1 MGSDE
6 RADAHEEHVSTDD
19 DPTNDDDAKGSMQKD
34 DPERGKGTGEG
45 ERGLGVQS
53 GASGG
58 GEPTEPEDATPE
70 RGQTAGN

>member
-6 RADAHEEHVSTDD
+6 RADAHEEQVPTDD

-58 GEPTEPEDATPE
+58 GHPTEPEDATPE

>member
-6 RADAHEEHVSTDD
+6 RADKHEEHVSTED
-19 DPTNDDDAKGSMQKD
+19 DPTNDDDAKGSMQAD

-53 GASGG
+53 GAQGG

-70 RGQTAGN
+70 RRQDRG